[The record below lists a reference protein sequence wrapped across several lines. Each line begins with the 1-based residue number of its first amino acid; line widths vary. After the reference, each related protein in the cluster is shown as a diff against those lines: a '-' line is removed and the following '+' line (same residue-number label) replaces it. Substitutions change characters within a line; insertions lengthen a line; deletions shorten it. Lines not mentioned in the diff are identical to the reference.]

1 MKTIVTI
8 ITLLCFV
15 VTAGAQQKNE
25 LRAAWL
31 TNVDSNVLSSD
42 ANITEAMDY
51 LASMG
56 INVIFPVVYNKGY
69 TLYPSSVMSGLFN
82 APVLPGSPF
91 VNRDFLDRVVIE
103 AHRNGIEVIPWFE
116 FGFSTSYSLNGGH
129 ILAKFPSWALKDV
142 AGNLVVHNGF
152 DWMSPLNPGPQEFM
166 LSLMTEVMD
175 KYDVDG
181 IQGDDRL
188 PAMPAAGGY
197 DSATVALYSSEH
209 LGGTPPNDYNNTAWK
224 QWRAGKLTVYL
235 SRMRDSVKARGSHM
249 ILSVSPAPYYWGYNQ
264 LLQDSKTWVQLG
276 LLDNIVPQLYQY
288 NMADFNYAINTTW
301 TDVGQFAPKVF
312 TAGILAKVGSYVVDT
327 TFLGQMVNAGRT
339 KGVNGECFFFYEGL
353 RANSNRVGNYL
364 KNKFYQEPALV
375 PYRNGK
381 VWRPKASIVNEIDA
395 SVQKTGT
402 WSEYLMKGFTGSV
415 IRTSDTAAPAEV
427 RYQFPVQYTAYY
439 DVYTFRTPNT
449 PWTQKARYTL
459 YGDSDSSVVLVDQSD
474 LTKKGWYKLGT
485 VMLSAGTKTVLRL
498 DNSLLESGKFLV
510 TDAVMLMLNRKL
522 SPDVVVSV
530 GKLPETADADPR
542 EFSLFHNYP
551 NPFNPETTIRYR
563 LAQQERVTLTVHDIL
578 GKEIASL
585 VSAVQPAGEY
595 SVRFD
600 AAQVSSGTYFYTL
613 RTGASSVTRRMLL
626 IK

>member
-1 MKTIVTI
+1 M
-8 ITLLCFV
+8 LSLV
-15 VTAGAQQKNE
+15 VTAAAQQKNE

-69 TLYPSSVMSGLFN
+69 TLYPSSVMNTLFN

-91 VNRDFLDRVVIE
+91 VNRDFLERVVIE

-129 ILAKFPSWALKDV
+129 ILAKFPSWALKDNT
-142 AGNLVVHNGF
+142 GKLVVHNGF
-152 DWMSPLNPGPQEFM
+152 DWMSPLNPGPQDFM

-197 DSATVALYSSEH
+197 DSATAALYSSEH
-209 LGGTPPNDYNNTAWK
+209 LGGTPPSDYNNTAWK
-224 QWRAGKLTVYL
+224 QWRAGKLTAYL
-235 SRMRDSVKARGSHM
+235 SRMRDSVKARGNNM

-264 LLQDSKTWVQLG
+264 LLQDSKTWVQMG
-276 LLDNIVPQLYQY
+276 LVDNIVPQLYQY

-301 TDVGQFAPKVF
+301 NDVGQYAPKVF
-312 TAGILAKVGSYVVDT
+312 TSGILAKVGSYVVDT

-353 RANSNRVGNYL
+353 RANNNRVGNYL

-381 VWRPKASIVNEIDA
+381 VWRPKASIVNETEA
-395 SVQKTGT
+395 AVQRTGAWT
-402 WSEYLMKGFTGSV
+402 EYLMKGFTGSI
-415 IRTSDTAAPAEV
+415 IRTADTSAPAEV

-449 PWTQKARYTL
+449 PWTQQARYTL
-459 YGDSDSSVVLVDQSD
+459 YGETDSSVVIVDQSD
-474 LTKKGWYKLGT
+474 LTRKGWYKLGT
-485 VMLSAGTKTVLRL
+485 VKLVAGNRTVLRL
-498 DNSLLESGKFLV
+498 DNSLLEGGKYLV
-510 TDAVMLMLNRKL
+510 TDAVMLMLNRRL
-522 SPDVVVSV
+522 SPDVVVGVEDRAAESPV
-530 GKLPETADADPR
+530 VAED
-542 EFSLFHNYP
+542 FHLSHNFP
-551 NPFNPETTIRYR
+551 NPFNPATTIRYR
-563 LAQQERVTLTVHDIL
+563 LAAEEFVTLTVYDIL
-578 GKEIASL
+578 GKEVATL
-585 VSAVQPAGEY
+585 VSDRQRAGEHT
-595 SVRFD
+595 VRFD
-600 AAQVSSGTYFYTL
+600 ASSVSSGTYFYTL
-613 RTGASSVTRRMLL
+613 RAGAASVTRRMLL